1 MPHPPEAFALG
12 AATLG
17 QATIDIEP
25 NTHILFRAQVNRG
38 ERDLDGTA
46 QSREALELA
55 IMVTGYG
62 GMISELRRRPSDPDQ
77 SIHIAAVM
85 TVAQAVEM
93 LVDTAQEHVG
103 ARPYDASRTTPP
115 AAPELDPISTWLGE
129 DQEAV
134 RAAGVPMLTE
144 VLRLAG
150 IPGDV
155 EAAAD
160 HLWTACGY

>member
-1 MPHPPEAFALG
+1 MPHTPAALALG

-17 QATIDIEP
+17 QTTTDIEP

-38 ERDLDGTA
+38 ERDLDGSA
-46 QSREALELA
+46 QTREALELA

-62 GMISELRRRPSDPDQ
+62 GMITELRRRPSDLDQ
-77 SIHIAAVM
+77 SIHVAAVM

-93 LVDTAQEHVG
+93 LVDKAQEHVG
-103 ARPYDASRTTPP
+103 ARPYDAGRGS
-115 AAPELDPISTWLGE
+115 APGGPGLDPISTWLGE
-129 DQEAV
+129 DQGAV
-134 RAAGVPMLTE
+134 RTVGVPMLAE

-150 IPGDV
+150 TPGDV